1 MPDLPK
7 RPLGRT
13 GLQVTTL
20 GYGAMELRAG
30 PGAGGGRREVSDAD
44 AERVLNAVLDAGIN
58 YIDTSIDY
66 GVSEERIGKYIS
78 QRRSEY
84 FLASKCGCI
93 AEGTPVPEATPGGRG
108 FTHVFTADN
117 VIRGVNQSLRRL
129 QTDHLDVV
137 QFHMS
142 PSLMQLEEHG
152 ALEALQDLQRE
163 GKVRFI
169 GMSGTMPNLSEQIN
183 MGVFDVFQIPYS
195 ALDRQHEGLMHQAA
209 ESGAGIVVRGGAAK
223 GGPGKEEGD
232 WWSKWQEVKIDDLL
246 DGMPRMEFILRFTYT
261 NPDLSTTIVGTAN
274 PEHVQHNV
282 NALLKGPLASDLYVE
297 AKKRLALAGSA
308 PAE

>member
-1 MPDLPK
+1 MAELPK
-7 RPLGRT
+7 RQLGRT

-30 PGAGGGRREVSDAD
+30 PGTGGDRREVTDQE
-44 AERVLNAVLDAGIN
+44 AERILNAVLDSGIN

-66 GVSEERIGKYIS
+66 GLSEERIGKFIS
-78 QRRSEY
+78 HRRSEY

-93 AEGTPVPEATPGGRG
+93 AEGTPVPESAAGGRG

-117 VIRGVNQSLRRL
+117 IIRGVNQSLRRL
-129 QTDHLDVV
+129 QTDHLDLV
-137 QFHMS
+137 QFHQS
-142 PSLMQLEEHG
+142 PNRMQLEEHG

-169 GMSGTMPNLSEQIN
+169 GMSGTIPNLPEQIS

-195 ALDRQHEGLMHQAA
+195 ALERQHENLMHGAAQA
-209 ESGAGIVVRGGAAK
+209 GAGIVVRGGAAK
-223 GGPGKEEGD
+223 GGPGKEQGD
-232 WWSKWQEVKIDDLL
+232 WWTKWQEVKIDDLL
-246 DGMPRMEFILRFTYT
+246 GGMPRMEFILRFTYT

-274 PEHVQHNV
+274 PDHLRHNV
-282 NALLKGPLASDLYVE
+282 DALLKGPLPADIYEE
-297 AKKRLALAGSA
+297 AKKRLAQAGSA
-308 PAE
+308 PA